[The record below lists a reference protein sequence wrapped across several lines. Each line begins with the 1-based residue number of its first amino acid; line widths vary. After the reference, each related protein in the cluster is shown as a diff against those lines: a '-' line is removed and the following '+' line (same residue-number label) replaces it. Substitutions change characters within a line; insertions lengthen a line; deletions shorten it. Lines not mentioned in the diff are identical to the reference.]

1 MHQGQVASWVRDKK
15 YLLMEKSD
23 QQCLRVCNV
32 SDAETEYYWNGQERH
47 KTLFR
52 QPLHSQVGK

>member
-1 MHQGQVASWVRDKK
+1 MISNEDGDTSVCHG
-15 YLLMEKSD
+15 KSD